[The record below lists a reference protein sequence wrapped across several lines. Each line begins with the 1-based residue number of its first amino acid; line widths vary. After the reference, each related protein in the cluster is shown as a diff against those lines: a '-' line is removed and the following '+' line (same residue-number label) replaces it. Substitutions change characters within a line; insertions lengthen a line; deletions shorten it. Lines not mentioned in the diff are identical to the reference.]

1 MPRSVKP
8 AGIKKLFFRTLGL
21 ALVRVRPTSV
31 TPEIIE
37 RIEALKKDAAK
48 KEEGT
53 FSGVLEA
60 LKEKENENQ
69 VLLYGAFA
77 GNRWIGFSV
86 TKYTPKENLSP
97 SVTFVHPNWRGRGIC
112 TRLIRESTKNLIRKG
127 IKDIEVETMNPH
139 SDAAIRNFKFKG
151 RRFEFTRRFGN
162 HDYYKLR

>member
-77 GNRWIGFSV
+77 GNRLVGFSV
-86 TKYTPKENLSP
+86 TKY
-97 SVTFVHPNWRGRGIC
+97 
-112 TRLIRESTKNLIRKG
+112 
-127 IKDIEVETMNPH
+127 
-139 SDAAIRNFKFKG
+139 A
-151 RRFEFTRRFGN
+151 
-162 HDYYKLR
+162 